1 MHKLHRTGVTPPTCL
16 DAYDYQNQG
25 WDDLAADCKRQLRVA
40 LVEMQGIP
48 GVTTRD
54 AKEYG
59 LRCAYCEGAI
69 YHQGHIEHF
78 RRKNPKHFPELT
90 FAWHNLFLACGSH
103 QHCGHYKDRPNAPAY
118 NPEQLIKPDEHDPEQ
133 YFYFHSSGEVLP
145 RHGLKADDALRA
157 AETIGVFGLND
168 SSLRGSRAEALSFY
182 RKKIAGDLDELESW
196 PSEDRETYLIG
207 EIEATRWDPYATT
220 IKHFLQRSA

>member
-48 GVTTRD
+48 GVTTQD
-54 AKEYG
+54 AEEYG

-90 FAWHNLFLACGSH
+90 FVWHNLFLACGSH
-103 QHCGHYKDRPNAPAY
+103 EHCGHYKDRPNAPAY

-133 YFYFHSSGEVLP
+133 CFYFHSSGEV
-145 RHGLKADDALRA
+145 RIREGLNTEDRYRA
-157 AETIGVFGLND
+157 TETIRVFGLDNRT
-168 SSLRGSRAEALSFY
+168 LAGSRRAALSQY
-182 RKKIAGDLDELESW
+182 RQRVLGELDEMASW
-196 PSEDRETYLIG
+196 EPALREEYFRA